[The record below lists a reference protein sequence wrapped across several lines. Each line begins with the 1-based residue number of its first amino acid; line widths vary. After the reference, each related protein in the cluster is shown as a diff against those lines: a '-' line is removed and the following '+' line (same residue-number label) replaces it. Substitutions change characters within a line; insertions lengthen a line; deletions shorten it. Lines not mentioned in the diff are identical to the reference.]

1 MSPAQT
7 RHADLA
13 GDDAIYKPGST
24 HWMNSPEGVALI
36 VNKIETSSLLNIATQ
51 RRG

>member
-13 GDDAIYKPGST
+13 AIYKPGST
-24 HWMNSPEGVALI
+24 HWMNLPEGVALI
-36 VNKIETSSLLNIATQ
+36 VNKIETSSLLNIATL